1 VKKGIVEVSDMII
14 VTKADGDLLSTA
26 KHTAADYKGAMQFLS
41 SITADELGGDCGCA
55 LPTQVVLASSV
66 TGLGLDR
73 VWSNILQFR
82 DHEIA
87 SGRLE
92 LRRRAQ
98 SRYWLW
104 KEFQNAV
111 QEQTENDP
119 LLQSASDAILQE
131 LDQGIIPPRV
141 AATVLLKQLNRR
153 HQQRHQQS

>member
-82 DHEIA
+82 DHESA
-87 SGRLE
+87 TGRLE

-111 QEQTENDP
+111 QEQTEHDP
-119 LLQSASDAILQE
+119 ALQSAANALYQE
-131 LDQGIIPPRV
+131 LDRGILPPRV
-141 AATVLLKQLNRR
+141 AATVLLKQLHCLHR
-153 HQQRHQQS
+153 QQSN